1 MSGILNSLLR
11 RRLFNFK
18 TVFALL
24 TSFLLAFPVT
34 AQEVSS
40 DENLDLPA
48 AKLLA
53 DALLFHCD
61 VVVEVPEGGADPW
74 TTTVRKITIPGRA
87 ITVGLEGYDSQL
99 EVHFTLYPLEDDS
112 LFLVAKSETRTND
125 GYTNDLSSMRIE
137 YRDEVYFYPL
147 GRAGKDM
154 PSNNVEIRMTIHV
167 VPYLETLDDDARA
180 TLESSLETSALF
192 DLSEEGD

>member
-1 MSGILNSLLR
+1 M
-11 RRLFNFK
+11 
-18 TVFALL
+18 ALL
-24 TSFLLAFPVT
+24 LNVPVQ
-34 AQEVSS
+34 AQDAAE
-40 DENLDLPA
+40 DENLGLAA

-61 VVVEVPEGGADPW
+61 VVVEVPESDTEPW

-99 EVHFTLYPLEDDS
+99 EVHFTLYPLDDDS
-112 LFLVAKSETRTND
+112 LFLVAKSETRTKD
-125 GYTNDLSSMRIE
+125 GYSNDLSSMRIE
-137 YRDEVYFYPL
+137 YRDEVYYYPL
-147 GRAGKDM
+147 GRADPM
-154 PSNNVEIRMTIHV
+154 TDNSVEIRMTIDV

-192 DLSEEGD
+192 DLSAAGD